1 MSYSHRWNIIL
12 CVCVCFFHFGKA
24 VFKDRFPHDI
34 QYSTKKKKKKHV
46 RKLGLDKKLL
56 NGLINILLF
65 TRKGAYGTSAFLCL
79 LWLVGSYD

>member
-1 MSYSHRWNIIL
+1 M
-12 CVCVCFFHFGKA
+12 CVCGFFILVKLSLKT
-24 VFKDRFPHDI
+24 VFPMTFNIP
-34 QYSTKKKKKKHV
+34 QKKTHV

-56 NGLINILLF
+56 NCLINILLF